1 MRLKVSGG
9 RTPSP
14 TLSLEGGTPTL
25 PSPCEGEGEILL
37 AEQGV
42 YLPHGGVLSL
52 SKGRPVWQIG
62 ELRLTGE
69 RLLFLQPRGVIF
81 DTPLTLITEVTTE
94 SKRFTVVRKMA
105 MAISYRDPRQ
115 MGLAK
120 AWFITPSLGRWLEQL
135 HQIVSKQG
143 PLPGQEQGSRG
154 GEEQRGVHLCSSTP
168 PHLRTDASAP
178 MPPIT
183 HAQVERLAMELDL
196 DSREIVWHL
205 WLNRHATIGELAA
218 LIAAPT
224 HMDVLFRIRQGINPA
239 AEEVLGRPILVF
251 EESRFDRETGE
262 MVPFSWW
269 LAGRASSATEGREP
283 EIEVFNEAHEIN
295 VIVEL
300 PGVEEEAIRVRAQR
314 EKVVVWVDDSG
325 ASYHEEVPLPAPVDA
340 NRVVTRFK
348 NGILIVNLKKACTE
362 PSRSI

>member
-1 MRLKVSGG
+1 MRLEVSGT
-9 RTPSP
+9 RPPTPSA
-14 TLSLEGGTPTL
+14 SSGQAL
-25 PSPCEGEGEILL
+25 PSQGKGWGGGEILL
-37 AEQGV
+37 VEQGV
-42 YLPHGGVLSL
+42 YQPE
-52 SKGRPVWQIG
+52 GRPVWHIG
-62 ELRLTGE
+62 KLCLTSE
-69 RLLFLQPRGVIF
+69 RLLFLQPRGAIF
-81 DTPLTLITEVTTE
+81 DTLLTLITEVATE

-105 MAISYRDPRQ
+105 MAVSYRDPRRK
-115 MGLAK
+115 GLAK

-135 HQIVSKQG
+135 HQIVSEQG
-143 PLPGQEQGSRG
+143 PLPGQRSMEAKEQGGCAAAEIS
-154 GEEQRGVHLCSSTP
+154 P
-168 PHLRTDASAP
+168 AP
-178 MPPIT
+178 QPPIT

-196 DSREIVWHL
+196 GSRGIVWHL

-224 HMDVLFRIRQGINPA
+224 HMDVLFKIRQGINPI

-269 LAGRASSATEGREP
+269 LAGRAASVTEGREP

-295 VIVEL
+295 IIMEL

-325 ASYHEEVPLPAPVDA
+325 DSYHEEVPLPAPVDA
-340 NRVVTRFK
+340 DRVVTRFK

-362 PSRSI
+362 PGRSI

>member
-1 MRLKVSGG
+1 LRLEVSGT
-9 RTPSP
+9 RPPS
-14 TLSLEGGTPTL
+14 LTL
-25 PSPCEGEGEILL
+25 PLVGGGQDGGEILL

-42 YLPHGGVLSL
+42 YQPE
-52 SKGRPVWQIG
+52 GRPVWQIG

-81 DTPLTLITEVTTE
+81 DTPLTLITEVATE
-94 SKRFTVVRKMA
+94 SKRFTLVRKMA
-105 MAISYRDPRQ
+105 MAVSYRHPRQ
-115 MGLAK
+115 MSLAK

-135 HQIVSKQG
+135 RQMVSEQSPPPEQRNMG
-143 PLPGQEQGSRG
+143 VREQGSAG
-154 GEEQRGVHLCSSTP
+154 AAEISP
-168 PHLRTDASAP
+168 AP
-178 MPPIT
+178 QPSIT

-196 DSREIVWHL
+196 GSREIVWHL

-224 HMDVLFRIRQGINPA
+224 HMDVLFKIRQGINPV

-269 LAGRASSATEGREP
+269 LAGKAMPVTEGWEP
-283 EIEVFNEAHEIN
+283 RIEVFNEAHEIN

-300 PGVEEEAIRVRAQR
+300 AGVEEEAIRVRAQR

-340 NRVVTRFK
+340 DRVATRFK

-362 PSRSI
+362 PGRSI

>member
-81 DTPLTLITEVTTE
+81 DTPLTLITEVATE

-105 MAISYRDPRQ
+105 MAISYRDPRR
-115 MGLAK
+115 GGVGK

-135 HQIVSKQG
+135 EQVTGHRSQVTGRRS
-143 PLPGQEQGSRG
+143 QGSRG
-154 GEEQRGVHLCSSTP
+154 AAERRRFPLHPSP
-168 PHLRTDASAP
+168 PAPLLLPCPPAPLFPCPPSP
-178 MPPIT
+178 MP
-183 HAQVERLAMELDL
+183 RWSD
-196 DSREIVWHL
+196 W
-205 WLNRHATIGELAA
+205 
-218 LIAAPT
+218 
-224 HMDVLFRIRQGINPA
+224 
-239 AEEVLGRPILVF
+239 
-251 EESRFDRETGE
+251 
-262 MVPFSWW
+262 SWSW
-269 LAGRASSATEGREP
+269 TRSAGRSC
-283 EIEVFNEAHEIN
+283 
-295 VIVEL
+295 
-300 PGVEEEAIRVRAQR
+300 
-314 EKVVVWVDDSG
+314 
-325 ASYHEEVPLPAPVDA
+325 
-340 NRVVTRFK
+340 
-348 NGILIVNLKKACTE
+348 GICG
-362 PSRSI
+362 